1 MLAEPTLARPYAR
14 AAFDLAQGS
23 ERVAEW
29 SEALSRSAAAV
40 RDEAMRALVDHPRVD
55 DEQMLS
61 VFDDVLGDSADKSF
75 EGFLRVLMHYRRLAL
90 LPAIAEQF
98 EQQRR
103 ASEQRLKV
111 NVTSAVEMQPEQL
124 DKLTERL
131 RSRFGR
137 DIELETDVDS
147 DLIGGLVVRAG
158 DKVID
163 ASVRGRLE
171 RLENRLMR

>member
-1 MLAEPTLARPYAR
+1 
-14 AAFDLAQGS
+14 
-23 ERVAEW
+23 
-29 SEALSRSAAAV
+29 
-40 RDEAMRALVDHPRVD
+40 
-55 DEQMLS
+55 
-61 VFDDVLGDSADKSF
+61 
-75 EGFLRVLMHYRRLAL
+75 LRVLMHYRRLVL

-111 NVTSAVEMQPEQL
+111 NVVSAVEMQPEQL
-124 DKLTERL
+124 DKLAERL
-131 RSRFGR
+131 KSRFGR

-147 DLIGGLVVRAG
+147 ELIGGLIVRAG

-171 RLENRLMR
+171 RLESRLMR

>member
-14 AAFDLAQGS
+14 AAFDLAQNAR
-23 ERVAEW
+23 RVDEW
-29 SEALSRSAAAV
+29 SRALSLAAAV
-40 RDEAMRALVDHPRVD
+40 AGDAEMRDLIDHPQVGD
-55 DEQMLS
+55 DEMLS
-61 VFDDVLGDSADKSF
+61 VFESVLGDAADTSF
-75 EGFLRVLMHYRRLAL
+75 KGFLRVLMHYRRLAL
-90 LPAIAEQF
+90 LPAIADQF

-124 DKLTERL
+124 EKLTERL
-131 RSRFGR
+131 KSRFGR
-137 DIELETDVDS
+137 DVELETDVDA
-147 DLIGGLVVRAG
+147 DLIGGLIVRAG

-171 RLENRLMR
+171 RLESRLVR